1 MKMNRTTRRVN
12 AIRRKAAVGL
22 VWMLSANLALPVQ
35 AAVTI
40 TEVVH
45 GGVTVQAPVTRID
58 GKVVTEIAQSTARA
72 IVHASDFNIA
82 PNHIVNITQPV
93 GGWMLARVFGPAT
106 QIDGALNATGSFIL
120 LNPNGV
126 FIGAGG
132 QVNVGGLFAASTL
145 NLSNGN
151 FLNGMYL
158 FQDSGTNGVI
168 KNAGTVN
175 AGIEGVY
182 LFAPNVENAAT
193 GIIASANG
201 HVSLGAGN
209 TAFLSNRPDGK
220 GFLSQVTAPAGE
232 ALNLGSL
239 FADGGQVTMAGRV
252 VNQSGIVQANSVVQR
267 NGRIELVASEQ
278 VVLAAGSRTIAQGNA
293 AGAHG
298 GTVIAKA
305 ATRDQSGNRTG
316 GTVAVESGATVD
328 VTPGAGGVAG
338 EVWLGGTTVTQ
349 NGTIQGAAHRL
360 IPNQVTLGDSQL
372 STFES
377 GAARGEINVLAMDD
391 INVTTSTPLDVLSL
405 PFGQAGTV
413 YLNAGRNLTWTNS
426 RFASEG
432 LPWNIVGKAGNDLT
446 INASEVSTAAG
457 ASIHLH
463 AGRDLSLVDGSLT
476 FARVHTANIGS
487 EILGGD
493 ISLTALR
500 DVVAPS
506 PFERLS
512 DGISLPGIHVGL
524 PGNLTVRAGQD
535 LRGPAPANP
544 AIKPRGFGFTLQGG
558 IADVAA
564 GRDIG
569 SDQAPVN
576 LILGGLKD
584 NGDGTSSAP
593 AAAVNLN
600 AGRSVYF
607 SLAEDFGLREMGF
620 LTANGSTQINAGTV
634 LRTQLH
640 LSARIDSSTGLPI
653 QVLPTQL
660 NLTAR
665 TGDVLIQQD
674 RPTGGFADARRLL
687 PAVFSA
693 QADEGNVT
701 FVTGSTPL
709 RFWPSNEAA
718 IRVHASQ
725 EIKGQGT
732 LQLVPDQNS
741 VLIFTGLAADP
752 NARWVRVSRSEALA
766 DPFLGSW
773 LARWGD
779 QSYVDGTPV
788 SSPPPGLI
796 GQPPLAI
803 RDKPTILQRS
813 TSPGILSL
821 HPGDVQALVGT
832 EVFEAD
838 LSRALTTPV
847 SPPASPGMT
856 ISLSTGRGDI
866 SILELNF
873 LSPFLKQ
880 TGISSGGNIKSL
892 LANISIPQ
900 SSNGA
905 ASALIHAAGSID
917 LTKVPGFNT
926 SGIRFFGKGAA
937 QIRANGNINL
947 GDSFGIVHLLGN
959 TRDTTNQRQQGGLL
973 DVGAGGQIEMTQSQ
987 IASQNGAGI
996 FIHGADGV
1004 RIVDA
1009 AGRPIPGA
1017 VETRALLI
1025 DQSGTL
1031 VLALP
1036 DETGAS
1042 APIQAYKTLLP
1053 VDLANP
1059 SLTLFTA
1066 QDVANGQV
1074 ELVWK
1079 PLFVEQ
1085 TGQLFLVGGDRVKQ
1099 GEQIIFNQK
1108 VVLVDLNPARAADGS
1123 AILAN
1128 GRPAL
1133 VDGKLKL
1140 QIDGQTVSI
1149 VSPVGGTVNIGGTVA
1164 GGNTEQT
1171 GIITLRG
1178 GDITILSTGDVDV
1191 NKSRVGTFD
1200 SGNILIKSTS
1210 GTINAGSGSKNDR
1223 ALFVIDNGDGTSTL
1237 ATVPGSGI
1245 FTWERDDPDFSTVPF
1260 PKFNTPQMD
1269 ALFARITKRRFLG
1282 RDATELVAEF
1292 DRLTE
1297 LRKVEFDRI
1306 FEEFIQ
1312 APFGPGSRPLQLG
1325 DISLI
1330 AARNIDVPEA
1340 GIRGRRIN
1348 LEAGD
1353 ALNLLG
1359 GSIIGKTTFS
1369 ASSVS
1374 GSLGAFA
1381 GAAAGSVGGA
1391 SVSAAGGA
1399 GGGSVGGLSGAT
1411 STVSATASST
1421 SSTSSTASKAVEQ
1434 VQQTAA
1440 ESTGSAASNPGKQV
1454 ASKDGGT
1461 EKKTQMAK
1469 SVQMKRGVVI
1479 QVDVKPQAPPQPG
1492 S

>member
-22 VWMLSANLALPVQ
+22 VWILSANLALPVQ

-126 FIGAGG
+126 FIGPGG
-132 QVNVGGLFAASTL
+132 QVNVGGMFAASTL

-193 GIIASANG
+193 GIITSANG

-338 EVWLGGTTVTQ
+338 EVWLGGTAVSQ
-349 NGTIQGAAHRL
+349 NGMVLGTIHRL
-360 IPNQVTLGDSQL
+360 IPDQVTLSDGELFSL
-372 STFES
+372 AP
-377 GAARGEINVLAMDD
+377 GVARGEVNVLAMDD
-391 INVTTSTPLDVLSL
+391 IDVETTAPLDVLGL
-405 PFGQAGTV
+405 PFGQAATFH
-413 YLNAGRNLTWTNS
+413 LDAGRHLKFTNS
-426 RFASEG
+426 DFKSFGGQWHIVGRAGKDVTITASE
-432 LPWNIVGKAGNDLT
+432 ISA
-446 INASEVSTAAG
+446 ASRG
-457 ASIHLH
+457 SIHLH
-463 AGRDLSLVDGSLT
+463 GGGSLSLVDASG
-476 FARVHTANIGS
+476 RTAKVNTASG
-487 EILGGD
+487 GGD
-493 ISLTALR
+493 VSLTAVG
-500 DVVAPS
+500 DVV
-506 PFERLS
+506 
-512 DGISLPGIHVGL
+512 LPGPFGTVSDDGL
-524 PGNLTVRAGQD
+524 TLPGVHIGIPGNLTVRAGGD
-535 LRGPAPANP
+535 IRGSGGSRDTRGP
-544 AIKPRGFGFTLQGG
+544 GFTLQGG
-558 IADVAA
+558 TADLAA

-569 SDQAPVN
+569 SEQTPLSIVV
-576 LILGGLKD
+576 GGLVT
-584 NGDGTSSAP
+584 NPDGSSG
-593 AAAVNLN
+593 VTKTDVSIK
-600 AGRSVYF
+600 AGRSLYF
-607 SLAEDFGLREMGF
+607 GLAEDYGLREF
-620 LTANGSTQINAGTV
+620 QTLTA
-634 LRTQLH
+634 
-640 LSARIDSSTGLPI
+640 DSR
-653 QVLPTQL
+653 
-660 NLTAR
+660 LTLIAR
-665 TGDVLIQQD
+665 TGDILIK
-674 RPTGGFADARRLL
+674 PGKVTGSFAQARRIF
-687 PAVFSA
+687 PASFTA
-693 QADEGNVT
+693 QADEGSVI
-701 FVTGSTPL
+701 FETGTTPL
-709 RFWPSNEAA
+709 SFWPSSTGD
-718 IRVHASQ
+718 IRIHAKQ
-725 EIKGQGT
+725 DIRGQGSVE
-732 LQLVPDQNS
+732 QVIDFNS
-741 VLIFTGLAADP
+741 VLIFVGTPGDPAAHY
-752 NARWVRVSRSEALA
+752 VRIGRDEALA
-766 DPFLGSW
+766 DPI
-773 LARWGD
+773 LARWFAQYGD
-779 QSYVDGTPV
+779 LSFVNGAPLNPLPGNIVPPANVQNKPTVTVRSQTPAVIRLNGGDVDALMGTTFNTESELSAVLNPN
-788 SSPPPGLI
+788 
-796 GQPPLAI
+796 PPLPASAA
-803 RDKPTILQRS
+803 PARS
-813 TSPGILSL
+813 VS
-821 HPGDVQALVGT
+821 
-832 EVFEAD
+832 
-838 LSRALTTPV
+838 LTTE
-847 SPPASPGMT
+847 T
-856 ISLSTGRGDI
+856 GDI
-866 SILELNF
+866 SRLQLDF
-873 LSPFLKQ
+873 LSYRFWKEVVLSAGRDIQGLFAKFLVPLL
-880 TGISSGGNIKSL
+880 SGGNPAVRVHAKGNIDMKTENGNAGMIFVGQGTGEIRAGGNID
-892 LANISIPQ
+892 LAN
-900 SSNGA
+900 
-905 ASALIHAAGSID
+905 SA
-917 LTKVPGFNT
+917 
-926 SGIRFFGKGAA
+926 GIEHK
-937 QIRANGNINL
+937 
-947 GDSFGIVHLLGN
+947 S
-959 TRDTTNQRQQGGLL
+959 RDGVRSEELQGGLL
-973 DVGAGGQIEMTQSQ
+973 DIGAGGNIEMTESRL
-987 IASQNGAGI
+987 STVNGGSI

-1009 AGRPIPGA
+1009 AGRPIQGA
-1017 VETRALLI
+1017 VETKAVLI
-1025 DQSGTL
+1025 DHAGTK

-1036 DETGAS
+1036 DQQGTA
-1042 APIQAYKTLLP
+1042 APVQAYKTNLP
-1053 VDLANP
+1053 VDQANP
-1059 SLTLFTA
+1059 GQALFTP
-1066 QDVANGQV
+1066 QDVTNGQV

-1085 TGQLFLVGGDRVKQ
+1085 TGQLFLVGGERVKQ
-1099 GEQIIFNQK
+1099 GDQIGFNQK

-1133 VDGKLKL
+1133 IDGKLAL
-1140 QIDGQTVSI
+1140 RVDGQTVAI
-1149 VSPVGGTVNIGGTVA
+1149 VSPVGGKVNV
-1164 GGNTEQT
+1164 GGNAGNRAEQT
-1171 GIITLRG
+1171 GITTLRG
-1178 GDITILSTGDVDV
+1178 GNITLLSTGDVNV
-1191 NKSRVGTFD
+1191 NKSRVGTFNTGD
-1200 SGNILIKSTS
+1200 IIIKSTS
-1210 GTINAGSGSKNDR
+1210 GTINAGSGSKNESSIF
-1223 ALFVIDNGDGTSTL
+1223 LIDNGDGTNTV

-1245 FTWERDDPDFSTVPF
+1245 FTWHRDDPDLTKLPF
-1260 PKFNTPQMD
+1260 PSFNTPQMD

-1282 RDATELVAEF
+1282 RDASDLVVEF
-1292 DRLTE
+1292 DRLTA
-1297 LRKVEFDRI
+1297 LRKVEYDVI
-1306 FEEFIQ
+1306 FENFITT
-1312 APFGPGSRPLQLG
+1312 PRGPKNLPLQLG

-1330 AARNIDVPEA
+1330 AAKDIDVPEA

-1421 SSTSSTASKAVEQ
+1421 SSTSSSASKAVEQ

-1440 ESTGSAASNPGKQV
+1440 ESTGSSASNPGKQV
-1454 ASKDGGT
+1454 ASNDSGT
-1461 EKKTQMAK
+1461 DKKTQMAR

-1479 QVDVKPQAPPQPG
+1479 QVDVKPQAQPQPG